1 MGHHIQVVSGNAD
14 VNNVEQEQKNL
25 VDNNK
30 CSQKVKKIVEDGCLA
45 TFPIESILDTLSR
58 SKGME
63 LALYNVHTKVNRP
76 SLDP

>member
-1 MGHHIQVVSGNAD
+1 MGHHIQDVVSGNAD
-14 VNNVEQEQKNL
+14 FNNVEQELNNL
-25 VDNNK
+25 IDNK
-30 CSQKVKKIVEDGCLA
+30 CNRKVKNIVEDGCMA

-76 SLDP
+76 SVDP